1 MVKSFEMKV
10 TKKFD
15 QEVMVKSFEMLTTNT
30 KVFQID
36 HRAIISIF
44 TIPFFESWL
53 NKKTLGDLFHSRSI

>member
-44 TIPFFESWL
+44 TIPCSL
-53 NKKTLGDLFHSRSI
+53 